1 VKEENKEKEEK
12 EERGGVE
19 MPQEE
24 KEEGGEE
31 EDAGEKEKFPE
42 IPTGAKWARNWDP
55 RSAEAEAANN
65 TCAEAINRFVD
76 KYGFDPKIFEVTRDY
91 TQVMALFFSK
101 LMPQAPVFSAGFGIF
116 FCIVALDFAAV
127 SASFGG
133 DITATWSVVVF
144 IVAVVFFVAFQMF
157 WLTQKS
163 NPDAITDG
171 KETNLY
177 ADQNQFS
184 VMLKLMTIKFC
195 HFIYLQVANNVFQE
209 AYNFWYVLE

>member
-1 VKEENKEKEEK
+1 MPQKEKEKEE
-12 EERGGVE
+12 E
-19 MPQEE
+19 EE
-24 KEEGGEE
+24 KEKEEENEKDEGGDGA
-31 EDAGEKEKFPE
+31 DAGKQDKFPE
-42 IPTGAKWARNWDP
+42 IPTGAKWARNWDT
-55 RSAEAEAANN
+55 RSVEAEAAYN
-65 TCAEAINRFVD
+65 TCAAAINRFAD

-116 FCIVALDFAAV
+116 FCIVALDFSAV

-133 DITATWSVVVF
+133 DITATWSMVVF
-144 IVAVVFFVAFQMF
+144 IVALVFFVAFQMF

>member
-1 VKEENKEKEEK
+1 
-12 EERGGVE
+12 
-19 MPQEE
+19 
-24 KEEGGEE
+24 
-31 EDAGEKEKFPE
+31 
-42 IPTGAKWARNWDP
+42 
-55 RSAEAEAANN
+55 
-65 TCAEAINRFVD
+65 
-76 KYGFDPKIFEVTRDY
+76 
-91 TQVMALFFSK
+91 MALFFSK
-101 LMPQAPVFSAGFGIF
+101 LLPQVPVFSAGIGILYSA
-116 FCIVALDFAAV
+116 VALDFAAV
-127 SASFGG
+127 ALSFNI
-133 DITATWSVVVF
+133 DITATWSL
-144 IVAVVFFVAFQMF
+144 VVFFFSAVLFIAFQIF